1 MKIKNITVEKIEE
14 IKWHTENSVNT
25 TVSDELLDAD
35 IDIKREIVIA
45 LKNTP
50 NKS

>member
-1 MKIKNITVEKIEE
+1 MEIKNITVEKIKE
-14 IKWHTENSVNT
+14 IKWHTENSVNP

-35 IDIKREIVIA
+35 MDIKREIVIV

-50 NKS
+50 NES